1 MELKK
6 SVKTVILKLLFPIF
20 YIYDFVV
27 LFFTRKGMST
37 IELLIRVK
45 NLGKR
50 D

>member
-1 MELKK
+1 MRKI
-6 SVKTVILKLLFPIF
+6 ILKLLFPVF

-37 IELLIRVK
+37 IELLIRVE